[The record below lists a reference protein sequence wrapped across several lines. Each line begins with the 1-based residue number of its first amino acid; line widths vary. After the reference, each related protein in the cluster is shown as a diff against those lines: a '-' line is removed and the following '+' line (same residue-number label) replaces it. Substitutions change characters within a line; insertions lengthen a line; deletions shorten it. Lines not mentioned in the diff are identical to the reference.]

1 SMQPLVQRLN
11 LVQRSAAQAEFERR
25 QARAVSAQAAYQR
38 IQQLYQDGL
47 LSQHSWQIMAPLL
60 EQRGQVLADAV
71 KEVLRL
77 DPRLEADE
85 ISAARREAL
94 RAQRG
99 TLRGLL
105 AGGVIS
111 EEIYAELKGEVD
123 MALTENP
130 NPWPGQPRGGPSD
143 PGSIRRLIMAVIQL
157 QDVENAMS
165 SLNKAGLA
173 VTRLPSTGGFLG
185 RRNVTLL
192 IGMPEGQEE
201 TAIRVLSKSCHRRV
215 EYVATPL
222 EGAPFPLPL
231 STPINVGGAT
241 IFTLEVERYE
251 EI

>member
-1 SMQPLVQRLN
+1 
-11 LVQRSAAQAEFERR
+11 
-25 QARAVSAQAAYQR
+25 
-38 IQQLYQDGL
+38 
-47 LSQHSWQIMAPLL
+47 
-60 EQRGQVLADAV
+60 
-71 KEVLRL
+71 
-77 DPRLEADE
+77 
-85 ISAARREAL
+85 
-94 RAQRG
+94 
-99 TLRGLL
+99 
-105 AGGVIS
+105 
-111 EEIYAELKGEVD
+111 